1 MLCGNL
7 KKSLSHLLLIC
18 NAERWDSGD
27 PMFTA
32 PFIHVTS
39 PKKWVNKSFKEQ
51 HTATVWAE
59 KARAAEDDE
68 EYPDQGV
75 EHKTHKSFTYKW
87 TQHQSLSTCWLFPN
101 TSPDH
106 IFKKISLF
114 FWFLSTLK
122 KSCVVFASLT
132 CTGNRHQEHKQHN
145 HTCPHYIHDSLIT
158 VFLCVWTGL
167 SLSLVHSWLF
177 FFVFFFWL
185 PRSESPSPHSDL
197 IRGSGWT
204 LYLPMDWVAACVN
217 LRASCTTFNTHG
229 EPLWLTVV
237 CSAVTQIMSQVTGQG
252 AECALFSI
260 FLEKMFTIYLK
271 SEKLRHTM

>member
-177 FFVFFFWL
+177 FFVFFSGCLVLSPPPLTLIWSEEVAELSTCQWTESLPVWTSEHRAQPSTPTVSLSDWL
-185 PRSESPSPHSDL
+185 WSVQLLPKSCHRLQARGLNVPSF
-197 IRGSGWT
+197 
-204 LYLPMDWVAACVN
+204 LY
-217 LRASCTTFNTHG
+217 S
-229 EPLWLTVV
+229 
-237 CSAVTQIMSQVTGQG
+237 
-252 AECALFSI
+252 
-260 FLEKMFTIYLK
+260 
-271 SEKLRHTM
+271 

>member
-1 MLCGNL
+1 MNTASVSQHLLTLSQHQPRSHIQKNQPFFLIFVNL
-7 KKSLSHLLLIC
+7 KEKLRCICVTYLYRKQAPGAQTAQSHLSSLHPWLSYYCLSVCVNRVVSLSRSLL
-18 NAERWDSGD
+18 
-27 PMFTA
+27 
-32 PFIHVTS
+32 
-39 PKKWVNKSFKEQ
+39 
-51 HTATVWAE
+51 
-59 KARAAEDDE
+59 
-68 EYPDQGV
+68 
-75 EHKTHKSFTYKW
+75 
-87 TQHQSLSTCWLFPN
+87 
-101 TSPDH
+101 
-106 IFKKISLF
+106 
-114 FWFLSTLK
+114 
-122 KSCVVFASLT
+122 VVFF
-132 CTGNRHQEHKQHN
+132 C
-145 HTCPHYIHDSLIT
+145 
-158 VFLCVWTGL
+158 
-167 SLSLVHSWLF
+167 
-177 FFVFFFWL
+177 FFFWL